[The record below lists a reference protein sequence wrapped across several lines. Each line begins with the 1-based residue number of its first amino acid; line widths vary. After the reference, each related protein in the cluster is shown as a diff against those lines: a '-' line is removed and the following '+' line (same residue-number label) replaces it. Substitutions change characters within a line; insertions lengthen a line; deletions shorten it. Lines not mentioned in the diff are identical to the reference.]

1 MKTVLVVDPLFED
14 ADRVVKPEHADLIV
28 TDLTGFLHQAIRA

>member
-1 MKTVLVVDPLFED
+1 LFED

-28 TDLTGFLHQAIRA
+28 TDLTGFLRQVLRASKAQDS